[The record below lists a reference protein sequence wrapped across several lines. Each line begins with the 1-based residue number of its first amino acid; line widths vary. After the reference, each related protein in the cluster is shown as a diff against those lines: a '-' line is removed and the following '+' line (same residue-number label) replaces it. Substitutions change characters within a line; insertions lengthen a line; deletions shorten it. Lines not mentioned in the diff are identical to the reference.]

1 VNLTNAGGGCNQIKD
16 KFTNS
21 PEGYSR
27 SLHYFANLEGK
38 KMMESVIIM
47 KGEKTM
53 IRKPGFKRIFT
64 CVLATL
70 MLMVLVAGCGNSTT
84 PGTNEPQTKPDNTA
98 GTPTTPATQEKPA
111 EIVFALLADNSPR
124 TADAPLIED
133 AINEITLNKINT
145 KVSLQLYPYS
155 SYDQQITLMQSG
167 NEPLDLIFVTNANYS
182 SYVSRNQ
189 LLQLDELI
197 DKYGAGIREALGDY
211 LDATAIDG
219 KLYIVP
225 TIRDLAKYYAVN
237 MRKDLVDKY
246 NIDTSAIKDIYDLTP
261 ILKKVK
267 EGEGA
272 DFYPLVTAAAGRSI
286 LSYYVKYDP
295 LGDAIGVLLNDGL
308 DNTKVVLYEETEEYR
323 ELVKLVH
330 DWYEA
335 GYIMRDITTTQE
347 GYSSLLKA
355 GKGFAYLNGAK
366 AGYAEQATR
375 NVGAPILTIPLTPTI
390 ANTASVTQ
398 VNWGISVTSKYP
410 DAATKYL
417 NLMYSDKDLVTLL
430 CWGIEGKH
438 YKIYEDGFAYYPE
451 GVDGDS
457 SGWTLNMG
465 YAMGNQFLSPLWRGE
480 QPNLWEQMKKDND
493 TALRSKALGFTF
505 NSENVKTE
513 LAAVNSVRSQY
524 RMLIECGLADPDSG
538 IIEEYVAKMKE
549 AGVDKIIAEKQA
561 QLDAWLAKK

>member
-1 VNLTNAGGGCNQIKD
+1 MKGMKT
-16 KFTNS
+16 
-21 PEGYSR
+21 
-27 SLHYFANLEGK
+27 
-38 KMMESVIIM
+38 M
-47 KGEKTM
+47 KGEKIM
-53 IRKPGFKRIFT
+53 ITKTGFRRVFT
-64 CVLATL
+64 CVLAVL
-70 MLMVLVAGCGNSTT
+70 MLLVLVAGCGNSTT
-84 PGTNEPQTKPDNTA
+84 PGTNAPQTGTDKPADK
-98 GTPTTPATQEKPA
+98 PAAQEKPA

-133 AINEITLNKINT
+133 AINEITLDKINT

-189 LLQLDELI
+189 LLQLDDLI

-237 MRKDLVDKY
+237 MRKDLTDKY

-267 EGEGA
+267 EGEGEN
-272 DFYPLVTAAAGRSI
+272 FYPLVTAAAGRSI
-286 LSYYVKYDP
+286 LSYYVTYDP

-308 DNTKVVLYEETEEYR
+308 DNTNVVLYEETEEYR

-355 GKGFAYLNGAK
+355 GKGYAYLNGAK

-430 CWGIEGKH
+430 CWGIEDKH

-451 GVDGDS
+451 GVDVDS

-480 QPNLWEQMKKDND
+480 QPNLWEQMKSDND

-549 AGVDKIIAEKQA
+549 AGVDKIIAEKQT

>member
-1 VNLTNAGGGCNQIKD
+1 MKSEKT
-16 KFTNS
+16 
-21 PEGYSR
+21 
-27 SLHYFANLEGK
+27 
-38 KMMESVIIM
+38 M
-47 KGEKTM
+47 KGENTM
-53 IRKPGFKRIFT
+53 IKKPGFRRIFT
-64 CVLATL
+64 CILTVL
-70 MLMVLVAGCGNSTT
+70 MLMVLVTGCGNSTT
-84 PGTNEPQTKPDNTA
+84 PGTDVPQTNTNDPADTPDK
-98 GTPTTPATQEKPA
+98 QEKPA
-111 EIVFALLADNSPR
+111 EIVMALCADNSPR

-133 AINEITLNKINT
+133 AINDITLDKINT
-145 KVSLQLYPYS
+145 KVSLQLFPYS
-155 SYDQQITLMQSG
+155 SYDQQITLMLSG
-167 NEPLDLIFVTNANYS
+167 NEPLDLIFVNNSNYS

-189 LLQLDELI
+189 LIELDDLI
-197 DKYGAGIREALGDY
+197 DQYGSGIREALGDY

-225 TIRDLAKYYAVN
+225 TIRDLAKCYAVN
-237 MRKDLVDKY
+237 MRKDLTDKY
-246 NIDTSAIKDIYDLTP
+246 NIDTNAIKDIYDLTP
-261 ILKKVK
+261 VLKKVK
-267 EGEGA
+267 EGEGEN
-272 DFYPLVTAAAGRSI
+272 FYPLVTAASGRSI
-286 LSYYVKYDP
+286 LSYYVTYDP

-308 DNTKVVLYEETEEYR
+308 DNTNVVLYEETEEYR
-323 ELVKLVH
+323 DLVKLVH

-355 GKGFAYLNGAK
+355 GKGYAYLNGAK

-375 NVGAPILTIPLTPTI
+375 NVGAPILTLPLTPYI

-398 VNWGISVTSKYP
+398 VNWGISVTSKAP

-430 CWGIEGKH
+430 CWGIEDKH

-451 GVDGDS
+451 GVDVDS

-480 QPNLWEQMKKDND
+480 QPGLWEQMKNDNE
-493 TALRSKALGFTF
+493 TAGRSKALGFTF
-505 NSENVKTE
+505 NSESVKTE

-524 RMLIECGLADPDSG
+524 RMLIECGLSDPDSG

-549 AGVDKIIAEKQA
+549 AGVDKILAEKQA
-561 QLDAWLAKK
+561 QLDAWLANK